1 MSTRISQPT
10 SPAPVTAPAATT
22 STPTEAAAPSTL
34 KTVQKV
40 VDFSISAFEA
50 VAPSSK
56 KTLEGV
62 RSFLDKTLQALD
74 GFSAAGKDAT
84 KDAKAPAKTSTKKPA
99 AKASTKPA
107 VKYTVKHG
115 DTLWDIGRRYG
126 VSYQSIAKA
135 NHIKN
140 PDLIY
145 PGQVFKIPNAKVSA
159 SGARTSRSSFQPA
172 PSSSSSAPSSSST
185 VPGKDGSW
193 SPGPG
198 RLTGAD
204 TSHWQSGGTF
214 EQSIAGK
221 QFTAIKATDGTG
233 YVDPSFR
240 QRWNELGK
248 KIDQGKMSLR
258 IAYQFMQ
265 PGNGTAQANHFL
277 DTLGVHGKLP
287 AGTRLALDWEASALR
302 DPKALH
308 DAANRIHD
316 VTGVWPLIYTSASQ
330 VSRARAAVPQA
341 PMWEAKWSGSTP
353 GNVPFV
359 QTSDGPGFDHDVFN
373 GDLAA
378 LRKFAGF

>member
-1 MSTRISQPT
+1 VTT
-10 SPAPVTAPAATT
+10 PAAAASAPA
-22 STPTEAAAPSTL
+22 AAAPSTL
-34 KTVQKV
+34 QTVQKV

-62 RSFLDKTLQALD
+62 RSFVDKTLQALD
-74 GFSAAGKDAT
+74 SFSKDGA
-84 KDAKAPAKTSTKKPA
+84 KDTAKTDPKKATSKKPAKKPA
-99 AKASTKPA
+99 AKKSAKAP

-135 NHIKN
+135 NHIQN

-145 PGQVFKIPNAKVSA
+145 PGQVFKIPNAKP
-159 SGARTSRSSFQPA
+159 SGARTS
-172 PSSSSSAPSSSST
+172 SSSSANGHSSFQAAPSTSPSATSGT
-185 VPGKDGSW
+185 PGKDGSW
-193 SPGPG
+193 SPNGSG
-198 RLTGAD
+198 HLTGAD

-221 QFTAIKATDGTG
+221 QFSAIKATDGTG
-233 YVDPSFR
+233 YVDPSFK
-240 QRWNELGK
+240 QRWNELGQ
-248 KIDQGKMSLR
+248 KIAQGKMSLR

-287 AGTRLALDWEASALR
+287 AGTRLALDWEASSLK

-341 PMWEAKWSGSTP
+341 PMWEAKWSGSAP